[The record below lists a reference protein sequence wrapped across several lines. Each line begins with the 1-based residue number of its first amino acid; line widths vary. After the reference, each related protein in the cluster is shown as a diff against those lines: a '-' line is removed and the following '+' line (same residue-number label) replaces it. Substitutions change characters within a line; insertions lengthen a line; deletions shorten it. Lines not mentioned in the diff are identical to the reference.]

1 MRSIPFI
8 QKSIR
13 FFRKWYTFVKR
24 RYTLVPPP
32 LSGVYAR
39 AREVYVE
46 LRKVYLPKNGGIL
59 SSPTRFPG
67 YTLAHA
73 RYTLSCERYTF
84 QKHGGILGAPLDFA
98 STQVYFR
105 TRSSRGEYTFDS
117 ICTSL
122 RIRYISEG
130 IRFAVSKSYVV
141 HAFLGTFSEY
151 TFDSNC
157 KLLGIRSGTEGIRFS
172 VESYFFLACL
182 TL

>member
-59 SSPTRFPG
+59 
-67 YTLAHA
+67 
-73 RYTLSCERYTF
+73 
-84 QKHGGILGAPLDFA
+84 GAPFDFA